1 MIRFARHLVAV
12 LVAAPAL
19 LLVGSTAALARV
31 APPDTGYSDTGYS
44 VPAPPAST
52 SITFADRVPWMA
64 TGALIVLAG
73 IAAYVTLVALVH
85 RHQRTRGQL
94 STS

>member
-85 RHQRTRGQL
+85 RHQRTARQL

>member
-1 MIRFARHLVAV
+1 MIRFTRHLVAV
-12 LVAAPAL
+12 LIAAPVL

-31 APPDTGYSDTGYS
+31 APPDTGYS
-44 VPAPPAST
+44 VPAPAAST

-73 IAAYVTLVALVH
+73 LALYVAATALVH
-85 RHQRTRGQL
+85 RHQRTARQL